1 MFTVFVIKQNPGTV
15 YITTPDYFS
24 QFLRDMQVTQEDVI
38 WNNVSLESLIMLKDR
53 QSNYLVLNS
62 MTQPNKLPN

>member
-24 QFLRDMQVTQEDVI
+24 KFLQDMQVTQEDVM
-38 WNNVSLESLIMLKDR
+38 WYNLSMESLIMLKDN
-53 QSNYLVLNS
+53 QANFCVL
-62 MTQPNKLPN
+62 KLSDAS

>member
-24 QFLRDMQVTQEDVI
+24 KFLQDMQVSQEDVL
-38 WNNVSLESLIMLKDR
+38 WYNLSFESLIMLKDN
-53 QSNYLVLNS
+53 QSNYIVL
-62 MTQPNKLPN
+62 KLQDTGF